1 MKQIALAALV
11 KLAAAADSGGGT
23 HRMVTFSQETQPH
36 HNIINDRILQV
47 ASNTVKIG
55 GTAFFDINGDGRLDI
70 DQGDGNIN
78 PISNTAINVMTEL
91 WSCEN
96 GQNLGY
102 QATDENGNYLF
113 TVPAQPGR
121 ACYYVRYD
129 SSTMEGSFSCSG
141 QPKCA
146 TGNLMLSAGQEALNI
161 DVGIQASDFD
171 ALLKDSALSGE
182 VNTDDGYGWS
192 GVSGVIFEPTTYVPT
207 YVLPSRPSPSVSRPP
222 PISASSPT
230 LDELTPIP
238 TNEPTI
244 ESIPEDSADSPDQQ
258 VASSSGLIQL
268 NSQIRVILS
277 NIESLEDNSKELFE
291 DVCDTFLNEQLAIA
305 VPPISYISCSVV
317 NQSVVNE
324 RRELLRKSNAVERL
338 LISTVAVEVDVT
350 GVTLP
355 TRTIKTEEQ
364 VKFTE
369 KLVGVFKA
377 QGDQFLRLL
386 KKEEAKIVPNFNEA
400 TFPTLDKVWAVKM
413 VDDAESGMSQSNES
427 KSSSISVALI
437 AGIAA
442 GGAILL
448 LLVIYLL
455 VRCRGTNEE
464 ERDVKMSPTNETESS
479 PIPRDNA
486 GYYSTPIQAS
496 SGFEVDRRVAL
507 SAEISSRVKRD
518 VIVPP
523 GKLRIL
529 VANTQGY
536 GPAIHTIKPNS
547 PVEGLLFVGD
557 IIVAVNNTNTR
568 KSKAD
573 EITRLLRVTV
583 KEERKITV
591 LSLRC

>member
-23 HRMVTFSQETQPH
+23 HRMVTSSQETQPH

-338 LISTVAVEVDVT
+338 LISTVAVDVDVT
-350 GVTLP
+350 GVALP